1 MINGRE
7 IAVRGLLVLRY
18 VSRFP
23 DGYYQYIVAGG
34 SLDSHIVLGNTI
46 YNNLWL
52 LLGLQNKVYVL
63 LLTPVNTTYIILML

>member
-1 MINGRE
+1 MINRRE

-46 YNNLWL
+46 YNNL
-52 LLGLQNKVYVL
+52 
-63 LLTPVNTTYIILML
+63 